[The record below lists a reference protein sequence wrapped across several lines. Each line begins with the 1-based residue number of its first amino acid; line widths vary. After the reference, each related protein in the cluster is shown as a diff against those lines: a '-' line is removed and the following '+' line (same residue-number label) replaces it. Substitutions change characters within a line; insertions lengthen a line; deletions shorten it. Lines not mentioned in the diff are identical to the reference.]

1 MIYAIFLR
9 GINTGKMKLV
19 MSDFKNILAESGCLE
34 VTAIQA
40 AGTAVFRAEGDACGD
55 LREIIE
61 TKLSKHIGKPVHSII
76 KNIDEI
82 KEIIDRGASLKSPED
97 FHDYIMLTA
106 GPSVFAE
113 ILKMHEEIPYLEGE
127 RLLEGRGYFIW
138 TITRGSTLDAF
149 GSKVLGSV
157 KFREKLTSR
166 NLNTMQ
172 KVYEAMQ
179 NHS

>member
-1 MIYAIFLR
+1 
-9 GINTGKMKLV
+9 

-61 TKLSKHIGKPVHSII
+61 TKLSEHIGKPVHSII
-76 KNIDEI
+76 KNFDEI

-113 ILKMHEEIPYLEGE
+113 ILKMHETIPYLDGE
-127 RLLEGRGYFIW
+127 RLIDGRGYFIW
-138 TITRGSTLDAF
+138 TIRKGSTLDEF
-149 GSKVLGSV
+149 GSKVLGSGRF
-157 KFREKLTSR
+157 KDRLTSR
-166 NLNTMQ
+166 NLNTIQ
-172 KVYEAMQ
+172 KVYDAMT

>member
-1 MIYAIFLR
+1 MYAIFLR

-19 MSDFKNILAESGCLE
+19 MSDFKNILEESGCLA
-34 VTAIQA
+34 VTTIQA
-40 AGTAVFRAEGDACGD
+40 AGTAVFRAEGDCCGN

-61 TKLSKHIGKPVHSII
+61 TKLSEHIGKPVHSII
-76 KNIDEI
+76 RNIDEI
-82 KEIIDRGASLKSPED
+82 KEIIDCGASLKSPED
-97 FHDYIMLTA
+97 FHDYVMLTS
-106 GPSVFAE
+106 GHSVFAE
-113 ILKMHEEIPYLEGE
+113 ILTMHETIPYLEGE
-127 RLLEGRGYFIW
+127 RLLDGTGYFIW
-138 TITRGSTLDAF
+138 TIKRGSTLDAF

-172 KVYEAMQ
+172 KVYAVMQ